1 MPDVRTET
9 HCPACAQP
17 VHWEMPA
24 EELARIS
31 SHLRCDPDRYG
42 YVVEYRCA
50 WCQATLELT
59 LTRGAAGVLS
69 GTLALPYAGPALQ
82 GGMGCR

>member
-1 MPDVRTET
+1 MTDVRTET

-24 EELARIS
+24 EELARIR

-50 WCQATLELT
+50 WCQAALELT
-59 LTRGAAGVLS
+59 LTRAADGILS
-69 GTLALPYAGPALQ
+69 ATLALPYAGPALQ
-82 GGMGCR
+82 GERA